1 MAKTILI
8 ADDEPGV
15 VKILGMWLE
24 ANGHSVI
31 GVYDGTQVTEL
42 ARREKP
48 DLIILDIKMPGADGY
63 SIFKS
68 LKTSA
73 NTMSIPIV
81 FYSGLAPE
89 LVQEKIARLGAGTFI
104 SKSDDPA
111 EILSRITEI
120 LDQSQI
126 QPVEQTKQ

>member
-8 ADDEPGV
+8 ADDDPNV
-15 VKILGMWLE
+15 VNVLGIRLI
-24 ANGHSVI
+24 ATGYNVI
-31 GVYDGTQVTEL
+31 AAYDGTQVIEL
-42 ARREKP
+42 AREEKP
-48 DLIILDIKMPGADGY
+48 DLIILDIKMPGEDDY

-81 FYSGLAPE
+81 FYSGLPPE
-89 LVQEKIARLGAGTFI
+89 LVQERLNLLGAGTFI

-111 EILSRITEI
+111 EILAKITEI
-120 LDQSQI
+120 LNQSQSQLVKQI
-126 QPVEQTKQ
+126 Q